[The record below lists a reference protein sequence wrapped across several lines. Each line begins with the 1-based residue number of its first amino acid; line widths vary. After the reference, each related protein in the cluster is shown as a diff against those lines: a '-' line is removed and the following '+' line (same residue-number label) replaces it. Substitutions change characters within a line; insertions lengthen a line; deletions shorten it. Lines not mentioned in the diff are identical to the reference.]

1 MSHARVYD
9 SFDFSARGAS
19 IRRRAGY
26 CALQAALFFICVS
39 LHVPIA
45 LAQQSAPTEY
55 QVKAAYLYNFG
66 KFVDWSAT
74 SVAAKND
81 AFQICVI
88 GQDPFGPALEA
99 ALVKQS
105 IDGKGVMA
113 RRIAKPQDAL
123 GCRILFIS
131 SSEDRQLKGIFTVL
145 DGAGVLTVSDIPQ
158 FSQRGG
164 MIEFTLEGN
173 KVRFEVNLAS
183 AEAAGL
189 TLSSELLKVAVA
201 VRRNSS
207 SGD

>member
-1 MSHARVYD
+1 MSRVRVAD
-9 SFDFSARGAS
+9 SLDCSAPRS
-19 IRRRAGY
+19 PIRRRAGY
-26 CALQAALFFICVS
+26 CTRFAVLFLACVALY
-39 LHVPIA
+39 VPISP
-45 LAQQSAPTEY
+45 AQQSPPSEY

-66 KFVDWSAT
+66 KFVDWSAP
-74 SVAAKND
+74 SVSAKRD
-81 AFQICVI
+81 GFQICVL
-88 GQDPFGPALEA
+88 GQDPFGPALDA
-99 ALVKQS
+99 ALAKQS
-105 IDGKGVMA
+105 IDGKSVMA
-113 RRIAKPQDAL
+113 RRIAKPQDAA
-123 GCRILFIS
+123 GCQILFIS

-173 KVRFEVNLAS
+173 RVRFEVNLTT

-201 VRRNSS
+201 VRRNAS